1 MCIAFLGS
9 LDNSKSVGTN
19 NLIKEF
25 AKIVTVPEDIIMNYN
40 FLQKNE
46 NGNLQIDDEFDDVS
60 EEFKGI
66 YKLIGKTP
74 IDVDDIVRKSKI
86 NSKEV
91 TSKLTMLEL
100 DGKIERTSGNRYVRK
115 NK

>member
-1 MCIAFLGS
+1 MCIVSLGN
-9 LDNSKSVGTN
+9 LDSSKSVGTN

-46 NGNLQIDDEFDDVS
+46 NNNLQIDDEIDDVS
-60 EEFKGI
+60 DEFKEI
-66 YKLIGKTP
+66 YKLIGKIP
-74 IDVDDIVRKSKI
+74 IDIDDIVRKSKI

-100 DGKIERTSGNRYVRK
+100 EGKVERTSGNRYVRK
-115 NK
+115 NR